1 MSNVIE
7 LNTTKNLTNWNR
19 DEFVKKYPFLGT
31 NEKHELASDR
41 YRLVNTANLIERMII
56 KFGFELSEDR
66 ILHEGSKDHGKHV
79 IGLKHSDIKFKNITG
94 VDPRLFLRTSHDRS
108 CSLQFI
114 LGAMKFNCANG
125 QFSGTKEYEIKKN
138 HTIGLTDAKID
149 YMIAKAMRKFKKL
162 AEDYEQLS
170 IETMPLDMQMRF
182 LQMVL
187 DKRGKSLKK
196 PYEFVNHRDLMKVHQ
211 NGDDNNSFFS
221 VLNVIDENLFST
233 LGNDLT
239 LKVRRPAENGWAER
253 KLSKITNEKYIV
265 DFKAWM
271 HQQVTVMFQEYKE
284 RKTKIIVPVAQK
296 LIA

>member
-66 ILHEGSKDHGKHV
+66 ILHEGSKDHGK
-79 IGLKHSDIKFKNITG
+79 
-94 VDPRLFLRTSHDRS
+94 
-108 CSLQFI
+108 QFI